1 MDEKR
6 FVVVLALPMD
16 IDDTWIM
23 VKNKSRGWEFPGG
36 QLEKGEL
43 PEEAALRELYEET
56 GILGTAKSVE
66 EDLILGG
73 YVVLV
78 RVERE
83 VSPDPWISSDDS
95 IEEVGGVFKFLSPLH
110 GVERKYSQLSIMIG
124 GLQEVLSPEFHGFSS
139 LSLTSIWFVNCLACV
154 KYQSKIVPLCT
165 RDVD

>member
-1 MDEKR
+1 MDEKT
-6 FVVVLALPMD
+6 FVVVLTLPMD

-36 QLEKGEL
+36 KLETGEL

-56 GILGTAKSVE
+56 GILGTAKAVE
-66 EDLILGG
+66 GDLILGG

-95 IEEVGGVFKFLSPLH
+95 IEEVGWC
-110 GVERKYSQLSIMIG
+110 
-124 GLQEVLSPEFHGFSS
+124 LQIPESS
-139 LSLTSIWFVNCLACV
+139 AWVREEIQSVIDHDWRASRSLES
-154 KYQSKIVPLCT
+154 
-165 RDVD
+165 

>member
-36 QLEKGEL
+36 QLEKDEL

-95 IEEVGGVFKFLSPLH
+95 IEEVGWC
-110 GVERKYSQLSIMIG
+110 
-124 GLQEVLSPEFHGFSS
+124 LQIPESSAWGREEVQSVIDHDWRASRS
-139 LSLTSIWFVNCLACV
+139 LES
-154 KYQSKIVPLCT
+154 
-165 RDVD
+165 

>member
-36 QLEKGEL
+36 HLETGEL

-56 GILGTAKSVE
+56 GILGTAKAVE
-66 EDLILGG
+66 EDLITGG

-95 IEEVGGVFKFLSPLH
+95 IEEVGWC
-110 GVERKYSQLSIMIG
+110 
-124 GLQEVLSPEFHGFSS
+124 LQIPESSAWSREEVQSVIDHDWRASS
-139 LSLTSIWFVNCLACV
+139 LSLIH
-154 KYQSKIVPLCT
+154 I
-165 RDVD
+165 

>member
-1 MDEKR
+1 MDEKT

-16 IDDTWIM
+16 IDDAWIM

-36 QLEKGEL
+36 KLETGEL

-56 GILGTAKSVE
+56 GILGTAKAVE
-66 EDLILGG
+66 GDLILGG

-95 IEEVGGVFKFLSPLH
+95 IEEVGWC
-110 GVERKYSQLSIMIG
+110 
-124 GLQEVLSPEFHGFSS
+124 LQIPESS
-139 LSLTSIWFVNCLACV
+139 AWVREEIQSVIDHDWRASRSLES
-154 KYQSKIVPLCT
+154 
-165 RDVD
+165 